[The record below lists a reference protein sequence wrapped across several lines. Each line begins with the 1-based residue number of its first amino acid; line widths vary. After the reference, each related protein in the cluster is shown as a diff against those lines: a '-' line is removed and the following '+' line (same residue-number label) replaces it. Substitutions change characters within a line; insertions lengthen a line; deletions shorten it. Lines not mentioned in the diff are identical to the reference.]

1 MSSLQNT
8 GLAHNISP
16 EIQKNL
22 ADSNEELQR
31 NLRELK
37 QEMREKDAT
46 LAAQAKKLGEKD
58 KQIAFLKED
67 TSSVISEEE
76 DDDHHIILLANIE
89 GCQHTNSKTQKEID
103 FITLMDSAVR
113 THVAY
118 NVSASRVHNITILI
132 TSRNLAETGQW
143 KLRLDK
149 ELGNDDE
156 LMEEKYDYTESD
168 SDSEDDKRT
177 LNICTITNKSKND
190 GKGSGN
196 KVDALITALD
206 LRDKDELPDVVT
218 ICSHY
223 IRIADCVTLLEHAAK
238 GTRMQDGFKIAYN
251 FVFDECDESN
261 NLSHIRKVLRTLVD
275 RPDLKKRVKMI
286 RFITGTLGKKF
297 WRMLKA
303 SGLGE
308 ELTNIDHALDL
319 DTREEADAEWRS
331 IKEQPHTPFESSSDP
346 VDYVKEVFDASH
358 INLDAVNIVM
368 APGATAVASHEAIA
382 NYFNELGWWT
392 FVHNGQEKG
401 FRAPDGTKIS
411 IRDFNKLHNIKGE
424 LRETLAVWKSM
435 YPEASLGLTGY
446 STIKRGITFNTTGFN
461 FTHMIVSVNHGNHTN
476 ELVQLFGRAQGNR
489 RYCGEI
495 QIISPLEVYTR
506 TTNYID
512 RLKTIKLQNA
522 EKYSEDDFTTQKEEE
537 KYLFFKFSSQDKYF
551 TGNGWFFKNGIL
563 PKLDRSFYTGTPR
576 GPRRCRQD
584 SEDHYKEGK
593 WCFSYGHEAAR
604 RRWKP
609 RTRRDIMETL
619 TSVVRGV
626 GRWGWVPCYATEEYD
641 DSSLQWWLVMKEHS
655 FMADCILELKILEA
669 KMEEALES
677 SDDEDSEEKK
687 SED

>member
-424 LRETLAVWKSM
+424 LRETLAKWKSM
-435 YPEASLGLTGY
+435 YPEVSLGLTGY

-551 TGNGWFFKNGIL
+551 SGNAVWKSVIL